1 MEQSV
6 ERTQRTIIRFLF
18 GILFGLILLI
28 GAIWGGHDLYV
39 RWQEK
44 RLVRRATFDIEHA
57 NERDANL
64 AARTI
69 LQMKPSSA
77 SAARIMAELAE
88 RAGERAALDWRR
100 KVVEADP
107 HSVDDA
113 LALVRSA
120 VQFNDLATAE
130 RALAAVDE
138 NGRNIAPYHA
148 ASALVAQSK
157 HQEEKAETEWS
168 EALRLAP
175 DDKSYQLQLGMLRM
189 RANDPER
196 RGFGESMLTALRS
209 DPAQRSA
216 ATRSLLKAAVARR
229 DAPHNLLELAREIQ

>member
-1 MEQSV
+1 MAGKTAGAKGHIRH
-6 ERTQRTIIRFLF
+6 RTRRRTRCES
-18 GILFGLILLI
+18 G
-28 GAIWGGHDLYV
+28 GAQY
-39 RWQEK
+39 
-44 RLVRRATFDIEHA
+44 FA
-57 NERDANL
+57 NETFERERGPNHGGTGR
-64 AARTI
+64 ARGRTCC
-69 LQMKPSSA
+69 
-77 SAARIMAELAE
+77 ARLEAESRAKELA
-88 RAGERAALDWRR
+88 
-100 KVVEADP
+100 P

-138 NGRNIAPYHA
+138 SGRNIAPYHA

-157 HQEEKAETEWS
+157 HQDEKAETEWS
-168 EALRLAP
+168 GTFRLTP

-196 RGFGESMLTALRS
+196 RGSGETMLTALRS

-216 ATRSLLKAAVARR
+216 ATGALISAGIAQRE
-229 DAPHNLLELAREIQ
+229 DPHKLMELARELQAYPEATWA